1 MFLFG
6 KKKTE
11 PEREQKK
18 KETASVPNR
27 EELLKKAEELIQK
40 LEGVQDKKEK
50 TALLN
55 EIGSCFF
62 QAEEQDQAIHY
73 YEMSLSEDRQLGK
86 AYTDLLKLYN
96 QKRQAAAEAKDDA
109 KLTEYM
115 EKVQNLMQMS
125 KDVIRGKI

>member
-18 KETASVPNR
+18 KETASAPNK

-96 QKRQAAAEAKDDA
+96 QKRQAAAEARDDA

>member
-1 MFLFG
+1 MFFFG

-11 PEREQKK
+11 SEQKK
-18 KETASVPNR
+18 TESAPKLDK
-27 EELLKKAEELIQK
+27 EELLKKASELIQK

-73 YEMSLSEDRQLGK
+73 YEMSLEEDRQLGK

-115 EKVQNLMQMS
+115 DKVQNLMQMS

>member
-11 PEREQKK
+11 PEQKK
-18 KETASVPNR
+18 KETASVPNK